1 MPETVTD
8 ESFAAEV
15 LASEVPVFVD
25 FWAQWCPPCHRL
37 APVLDELAAE
47 YAGRI
52 RFVQLDV
59 DENPETTRRYGVLSM
74 PTLSVFRGGERVSQ
88 LVGAQ
93 PKARLRAQLD
103 QALAAVPTAP

>member
-8 ESFAAEV
+8 QSFAAEV

-59 DENPETTRRYGVLSM
+59 DENPETARQYGVLSM
-74 PTLSVFRGGERVSQ
+74 PTLAVFRGGERVSQ

-103 QALAAVPTAP
+103 DALAAVATRP